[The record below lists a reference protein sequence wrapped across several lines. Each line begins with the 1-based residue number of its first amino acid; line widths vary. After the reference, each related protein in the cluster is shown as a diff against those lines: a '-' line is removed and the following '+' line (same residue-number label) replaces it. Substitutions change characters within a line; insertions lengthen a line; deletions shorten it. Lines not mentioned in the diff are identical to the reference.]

1 MLHPFLR
8 RALWPLLAA
17 LVLGACQAQHEP
29 GQPGADSPEAAV
41 QRSIDLLRA
50 GDFNALLQHALPPQD
65 YANLRADW
73 QRQQQEPRPVSA
85 AQRARFNE
93 VVRKFTGPDAENRL
107 YAELQPKLVAV
118 EQQYQDQLPLL
129 IGVGDALLKRSL
141 SQSQTLSSAQTAQLD
156 GMLDVLLPWAR
167 QTPWFDQARA
177 RQAIHVAVT
186 TVQKLDLTTPEQ
198 LHAMDFDTSMACYGA
213 AYAGVKQ
220 MLLIYGLSVDDT
232 LASVKLTPVTVDD
245 DHAIVRIDYTLLD
258 KPLTTESTLVRE
270 NGRWYSADLL
280 RNARHSRQ
288 QLRLEAVLAAAP
300 VGPATKDGSSQPL
313 D

>member
-17 LVLGACQAQHEP
+17 LALGACQAQHEP
-29 GQPGADSPEAAV
+29 GQPAADTPEAAV

-50 GDFNALLQHALPPQD
+50 GDFNALLQHALPPED

-73 QRQQQEPRPVSA
+73 QRRQHNPQPVSA
-85 AQRARFNE
+85 AERARFND
-93 VVRKFTGPDAENRL
+93 VVRKLTGPDAENRL

-141 SQSQTLSSAQTAQLD
+141 SQSQTLSSAQTAQID
-156 GMLDVLLPWAR
+156 GMLDVLLPWA
-167 QTPWFDQARA
+167 QQASWFDQAKA

-186 TVQKLDLTTPEQ
+186 TAQKLDLTTPEQ
-198 LHAMDFDTSMACYGA
+198 LHTMDFDTTVARYGT
-213 AYAGVKQ
+213 AYEGVKQ
-220 MLLIYGLSVDDT
+220 LLLIYGLSVDDT
-232 LASVKLTPVTVDD
+232 LASVKLTPLAADD
-245 DHAIVRIDYTLLD
+245 DRAVVRIDYTLLD
-258 KPLTTESTLVRE
+258 KPLRTESTLLRE

-280 RNARHSRQ
+280 RNARHSHQ
-288 QLRLEAVLAAAP
+288 QLRQEAALAATL

-313 D
+313 E